1 MAIRFP
7 AVSDAWDLPAPVIA
21 RLKAIGLKG
30 DKGDKGN
37 DGDPGPAGTANI
49 ATYPAGYMHARSK
62 LNGAWQDRGTTR
74 KDITVTWIGPLPAP
88 PVVTSGTGGMYE
100 GDMLFVTDS

>member
-1 MAIRFP
+1 MAIRFVTVDDALDFP
-7 AVSDAWDLPAPVIA
+7 AAIVA

-30 DKGDKGN
+30 EPGADGKP
-37 DGDPGPAGTANI
+37 GDPGPAGTANI

-74 KDITVTWIGPLPAP
+74 KDITVTWVGPLPAP
-88 PVVTSGTGGMYE
+88 PVVTTGTAGMYE
-100 GDMLFVTDS
+100 GDILFVTET